1 MDQRKFI
8 TFMLLVVAAM
18 MLFSSLFPAPEQP
31 KQPPPAAV
39 AQDDGKEPADGKVA
53 EVADNA
59 DNDAQPQPG
68 EQPQAGDQPQ
78 PGAQPPA
85 LVKPGELQFGES
97 AGETQFV
104 SIGSLNRDDGYRM
117 LVLLTSRGAAVLR
130 AELSSPRFTDQHDW
144 SGYLGE
150 LELKDVPDGVE
161 VQVVGD
167 GTPAAMAHPEPIVAG
182 DVIVGLGEA
191 KPGEKLTSKSLKAAL
206 EKTQPRQEI
215 TLQVRS
221 DANAPQARTVRLGRR
236 PLAVLRPEIE
246 NYELRD
252 VPPPPDFVDRPS
264 LLMTLPQLNG
274 NPLSKADAKRL
285 SKLLESGNWQLT
297 AHDQKSASF
306 SMTPVPNL
314 TIIKRYTL
322 APVPTEKRADPNY
335 PGYDVQLDVE
345 FQNTAQQPQSFV
357 YQMEGPTGMPLE
369 GWWYAHK
376 ISRHRWFKG
385 AGLRDIVVRFDGNQV
400 TQLDCPA
407 IVAGDYGPMGQ
418 GEALAYAGVDGQYFA
433 SVMIPVRKTL
443 NDVWF
448 ETVEAIVVG
457 TKPDA
462 RYATFANTS
471 CRLTRLPLELAAGG
485 THAESYQ
492 VFIGPKRPDLLA
504 QYMAANDPDYSLAD
518 IVYYGLALFAA
529 VARAMLAILHFFY
542 GIFGNYGIAIIL
554 LTVLVRGAMFP
565 LSYKQTKS
573 MARMQALKPEM
584 DRINEMYKTDMQK
597 RSQATQELYRKHQ
610 INPLAGC
617 LPVFLQLPI
626 FMGLYRALMVDV
638 ELRQSPLFDQ
648 SVRWCSDLAAPDMLW
663 NWSSFMPPFIES
675 FLGPYLNILP
685 LITVALFL
693 VTQKMSMPAP
703 TNEQAAMQQKMM
715 KYMTIFIGF
724 MFYKVASGLC
734 LYFIASSLWGIAERK
749 LLPKTQTADS
759 TAGGAPGS
767 APGSGG
773 KRPGDGGPRSGP
785 NGKPRSKKSRK
796 VRPKK

>member
-18 MLFSSLFPAPEQP
+18 MLFSSLFPVPEQP
-31 KQPPPAAV
+31 KQPAPAAG
-39 AQDDGKEPADGKVA
+39 AKDDGKAA
-53 EVADNA
+53 QVADN
-59 DNDAQPQPG
+59 DVQPQPG
-68 EQPQAGDQPQ
+68 EQPPAGEQQVDGQPQ

-85 LVKPGELQFGES
+85 IAKPGELQIGAS

-104 SIGSLNRDDGYRM
+104 TIGSLNRDDGYRM
-117 LVLLTSRGAAVLR
+117 LVTLTSSGAAVRR

-161 VQVVGD
+161 VQVVGA
-167 GTPAAMAHPEPIVAG
+167 GTPAALAHPAPIVVG
-182 DVIVGLGEA
+182 DVIVAIGDA
-191 KPGEKLTSKSLKAAL
+191 KPGEKLTSKSLQAAL
-206 EKTQPRQEI
+206 EKTQPRREI

-221 DANAPQARTVRLGRR
+221 GANAPQARTVRLARR
-236 PLAVLRPEIE
+236 PLSLLRPEIE

-252 VPPPPDFVDRPS
+252 VAPPADFVDRPS

-274 NPLSKADAKRL
+274 KPLSKANAKRL
-285 SKLLESGNWQLT
+285 TKLLETGNWQLT
-297 AHDQKSASF
+297 AHDQKSATF
-306 SMTPVPNL
+306 SLTPVPNL
-314 TIIKRYTL
+314 TIIKHYTL
-322 APVPTEKRADPNY
+322 APVPTEKRDDPNY
-335 PGYDVQLDVE
+335 PGYHVQLDVE
-345 FQNTAQQPQSFV
+345 FQNTAEEPQSLV

-433 SVMIPVRKTL
+433 SVMVPVRKAL
-443 NDVWF
+443 DDVWF

-457 TKPDA
+457 SKPDA

-471 CRLTRLPLELAAGG
+471 CRLTRLPIKVPAGG

-504 QYMAANDPDYSLAD
+504 QYMAANDPNYSLSD

-542 GIFGNYGIAIIL
+542 GIVGNYGIAIIM

-584 DRINEMYKTDMQK
+584 DRINEQYKTDMQK
-597 RSQATQELYRKHQ
+597 RSQAMQDLYRKHQ

-626 FMGLYRALMVDV
+626 FMGLYRSLMVDV
-638 ELRQSPLFDQ
+638 ELRQSPLFGQ
-648 SVRWCSDLAAPDMLW
+648 SVPWCSDLAAPDMLW

-767 APGSGG
+767 GG
-773 KRPGDGGPRSGP
+773 GRPGNGGPKSGP